1 MVANPRNFQIM
12 FLGLSI
18 NNNTITFIVENK
30 HSEIANEIKL
40 LGITI
45 DHKLTFTK
53 HISNSCNTAS
63 NSLRAMTRSRKFL
76 SKS

>member
-1 MVANPRNFQIM
+1 M
-12 FLGLSI
+12 
-18 NNNTITFIVENK
+18 VENK

-53 HISNSCNTAS
+53 HISNLCNTAS
-63 NSLRAMTRSRKFL
+63 NSLRAMKRSRKFL